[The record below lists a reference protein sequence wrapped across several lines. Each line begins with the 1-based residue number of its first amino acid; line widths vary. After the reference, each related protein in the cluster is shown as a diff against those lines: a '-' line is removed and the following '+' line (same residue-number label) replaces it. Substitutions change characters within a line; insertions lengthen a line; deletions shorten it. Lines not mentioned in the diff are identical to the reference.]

1 MFELDWGKLV
11 VIGIVALIVIGP
23 KELPAVLRM
32 VGQWMG
38 KMRRMAAEFQGQFQ
52 EAMREAEM
60 AELKGHID
68 SINQAASELNQ
79 IGTFDPIATARKEME
94 SAIDQAPASSDP
106 SSAEPGSSAG
116 ADTAAGAAAL
126 SGGTA
131 TGASAPLVDV
141 PVVPPEP
148 VQPIPD
154 RVEVAAPTGEPSKT
168 EAGGGGSA

>member
-1 MFELDWGKLV
+1 MFDISWGKLV

-94 SAIDQAPASSDP
+94 SAVDQAPASSDRTP
-106 SSAEPGSSAG
+106 AEAGSSADS
-116 ADTAAGAAAL
+116 DTAPGPTV
-126 SGGTA
+126 SSGTA
-131 TGASAPLVDV
+131 TEALAPPADV

-148 VQPIPD
+148 VLP
-154 RVEVAAPTGEPSKT
+154 
-168 EAGGGGSA
+168 